1 MFGHHSII
9 SLVGVLLLAAIPSM
23 DIRAQSF
30 EYLETNAYLTP
41 PNHLSGY
48 YFLQGTPVKLNEK
61 RQVLMGTPK
70 GNEYFFPQGSMGGMY
85 FKGGYEIEFNNKGEV
100 VRGTLANEEYLFPN
114 GGMSG
119 QYFMPN
125 CMITFNTNGQVLR
138 GVLSRKAYLFPQGV
152 SSGLYFKP
160 GCAIDFAQ
168 KGDVLRGVLFE
179 RSYLFPKG
187 SMSGKYYEA
196 GTWVEFSN
204 KEITSSVPG
213 KCDCETSI
221 FKLEIANELKQL
233 NDIINGIQTNYDR
246 TVLKVLQRNN
256 WNNCLSVV
264 DVTSSMYPYVAQ
276 IYMWLKLNQSKNRTR
291 YFVFFNDGDNKS
303 QHLKINGATGGL
315 YGIQTKNLDIL
326 LNTMAIAMKNGDGG
340 DAPENDIEAMIYG
353 IKKCSD
359 CTSIIH
365 VADNNTTPRDIA
377 LLSQIRLPVHVIA
390 CGARSEINPQLL
402 NIAYKTG
409 GTFHT
414 IEEDINNLAS
424 VSDGD
429 IITIGGTT
437 YILSGG
443 SFRKTR

>member
-1 MFGHHSII
+1 MFEKKSI
-9 SLVGVLLLAAIPSM
+9 LPMLWVLLLAVMGPMVAYT
-23 DIRAQSF
+23 QTF
-30 EYLETNAYLTP
+30 EYLESNTYLTP

-61 RQVLMGTPK
+61 RQVLMGTLK
-70 GNEYFFPQGSMGGMY
+70 GNEYLFPQGSMSGKY
-85 FKGGYEIEFNNKGEV
+85 FKAGCEVEFNQKGGV
-100 VRGTLANEEYLFPN
+100 VRGTLANEEYMIPN
-114 GGMSG
+114 ESMSG

-125 CMITFNTNGQVLR
+125 CLITFNTKGEVLR
-138 GVLSRKAYLFPQGV
+138 GALSRKAYLFAQGTSV
-152 SSGLYFKP
+152 GMYFKP
-160 GCAIDFAQ
+160 GCAIDFTQ
-168 KGDVLRGVLFE
+168 KGEVRRGVLFE
-179 RSYLFPKG
+179 KSYLFPKG
-187 SMSGKYYEA
+187 SMAGKFYEA

-204 KEITSSVPG
+204 KEVALSVPG

-221 FKLEIANELKQL
+221 FKMEIANELKQL
-233 NDIINGIQTNYDR
+233 NDIINGVQTNYDR
-246 TVLKVLQRNN
+246 TVLNVLQRNN
-256 WNNCLSVV
+256 WNNCLAVV

-315 YGIQTKNLDIL
+315 YGIQTKNLDVL

-353 IKKCSD
+353 INKCAD

-377 LLSQIRLPVHVIA
+377 LLARIRLPVHVIA
-390 CGARSEINPQLL
+390 CGAKTEINPQLL
-402 NIAYKTG
+402 TIAYKTG

-414 IEEDINNLAS
+414 IEEDINILAS
-424 VSDGD
+424 MTEGD

-443 SFRKTR
+443 LFRKTR